1 MSLGHSHVQTVCVLF
16 HMFLFMSLG
25 YNKYDADL
33 KEYWVD
39 YRTSGIKGSRQSDA
53 LTTSIQGEGT
63 ASSADVHGA
72 MNMDLPFG
80 DVALLNHGPQH
91 PKEASVVLLVM
102 YVCMVESLEAGRLEE
117 DHE

>member
-1 MSLGHSHVQTVCVLF
+1 MSLR
-16 HMFLFMSLG
+16 

-53 LTTSIQGEGT
+53 LTTSIHGEGT

-72 MNMDLPFG
+72 MNMDLPFWRCG
-80 DVALLNHGPQH
+80 IV
-91 PKEASVVLLVM
+91 ESWSSASQGGECSLACH
-102 YVCMVESLEAGRLEE
+102 VCMHG
-117 DHE
+117 